1 MTELKF
7 ANGDLEF
14 KLSCDMNTD
23 RHRTYIFKLEQRE
36 KGKRKWNNVKEQEKR
51 YCFETDMDIIL
62 KYLSKEQV
70 IEVAELE
77 YKKYKPS
84 NILF

>member
-36 KGKRKWNNVKEQEKR
+36 KR
-51 YCFETDMDIIL
+51 ETQM
-62 KYLSKEQV
+62 E
-70 IEVAELE
+70 
-77 YKKYKPS
+77 
-84 NILF
+84 